1 MVSGIGPAATLKA
14 NDIPSVSIL
23 EGVGQ
28 NLWVIRQALRTQHSP
43 LADGILQD
51 QVYFAIT
58 YKVNVTTSSQLL
70 SNPASAAE
78 AVQSYLENQ
87 TGPLASINGDL
98 AGWEKVPEPNRKQL
112 SPSTIAQLAAFP
124 SDWPEIEYI
133 PIDTGVPPAGAAPTD
148 NFIGIGA
155 ALLTPISRGS
165 VTIASTNTS
174 VKPLIN
180 PNLLFEK
187 ADQEVAVQ
195 AFRRIREIAGYS
207 AVVVEEVA
215 PGPKVQSDADVLT
228 WIQDTASTPYHAS
241 ATCEWSLAVFED
253 VR

>member
-1 MVSGIGPAATLKA
+1 MKA
-14 NDIPSVSIL
+14 NNIPPVSIL

-28 NLWVIRQALRTQHSP
+28 NLWVISQALRIQRSP
-43 LADGILQD
+43 LADRTPQD

-58 YKVNVTTSSQLL
+58 YKLNVTTSSQLF
-70 SNPASAAE
+70 SNPAFATK

-87 TGPLASINGDL
+87 TGPLTSINGDL
-98 AGWEKVPEPNRKQL
+98 AGWEKIPEPNRKQL
-112 SPSTIAQLAAFP
+112 SPSTIAQLAEFP

-148 NFIGIGA
+148 NFIGLGA

-174 VKPLIN
+174 VKPLVDL
-180 PNLLFEK
+180 NLLFDK

-195 AFRRIREIAGYS
+195 AFRRMREIAGYS
-207 AVVVEEVA
+207 GVVVEEVA
-215 PGPKVQSDADVLT
+215 PGPKVQSDAEILT

-241 ATCEWSLAVFED
+241 ATCESSLAVFED